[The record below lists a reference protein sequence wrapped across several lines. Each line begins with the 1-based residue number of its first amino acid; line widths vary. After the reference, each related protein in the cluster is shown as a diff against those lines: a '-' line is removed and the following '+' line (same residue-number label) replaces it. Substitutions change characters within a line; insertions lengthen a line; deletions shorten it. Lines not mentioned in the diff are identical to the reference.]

1 MKRESKL
8 SRMIRKSGLKLKEIA
23 ARRGV
28 TPGAITHQMTTGVKT
43 LKVARKYAEVLG
55 CDPVEVL
62 D

>member
-1 MKRESKL
+1 MKKESKL
-8 SRMIRKSGLKLKEIA
+8 KRMVKKSGLKLKEIA

-28 TPGAITHQMTTGVKT
+28 SPCVVTRQVSKGVKT
-43 LKVARKYAEVLG
+43 LKIAREYAEVLG